1 MKVTPMLFK
10 DEMVRAIVDGRK
22 TQTRR
27 IVKADIPESF
37 CRGYVAAITNGE
49 RWAIARSILN
59 PEGAAAFPPDPE
71 PGFLCPYGKPG
82 DLIYV
87 RETFL
92 GPLVDPDGDYP
103 AGWHHIKHCIYRA
116 DGHSRPEYVDMDDN
130 LRFGWTP
137 SIHMPRWA
145 SRLTLK
151 IKSIRLERLQDIS
164 EEDAKAEGAEPYD
177 VSGFSQDQIALLDAP
192 LMNPAIP
199 YKNGFALLW
208 QSINGLDSWD
218 ANSWVWR
225 IKYEPIM
232 QNVDVYLSELEA
244 AA

>member
-1 MKVTPMLFK
+1 MKVTPMLFN
-10 DEMVRAIVDGRK
+10 DEMARAIVDGRK

-27 IVKADIPESF
+27 IVKPAK
-37 CRGYVAAITNGE
+37 CRNTPLCDLSPCEIAGE
-49 RWAIARSILN
+49 INRGDYSN
-59 PEGAAAFPPDPE
+59 S
-71 PGFLCPYGKPG
+71 PYGKPG

-103 AGWHHIKHCIYRA
+103 DGWHHVKHCIYRA
-116 DGHSRPEYVDMDDN
+116 DGHPMPEYVDMDDN
-130 LRFGWTP
+130 LRFGWKP

-151 IKSIRLERLQDIS
+151 IKSIRIERLQDIS
-164 EEDAKAEGAEPYD
+164 EKDAKAEGVRGSMISEAVSKADSPLPESPYIG
-177 VSGFSQDQIALLDAP
+177 GF
-192 LMNPAIP
+192 M
-199 YKNGFALLW
+199 FLW

-225 IKYEPIM
+225 IEYEPIM
-232 QNVDVYLSELEA
+232 QNVDVYLSELEEA
-244 AA
+244 A